1 MRLAPTGDD
10 VILPDARRQ
19 VNIPPP
25 TRSIVP
31 ISLQRPPRALQH
43 GHPFRR
49 QGASGRVAAT
59 GLL

>member
-10 VILPDARRQ
+10 IILPDARRQ

-31 ISLQRPPRALQH
+31 SASRARHGLFSMVTPFVDKAHLVEWQQRAC
-43 GHPFRR
+43 
-49 QGASGRVAAT
+49 
-59 GLL
+59 